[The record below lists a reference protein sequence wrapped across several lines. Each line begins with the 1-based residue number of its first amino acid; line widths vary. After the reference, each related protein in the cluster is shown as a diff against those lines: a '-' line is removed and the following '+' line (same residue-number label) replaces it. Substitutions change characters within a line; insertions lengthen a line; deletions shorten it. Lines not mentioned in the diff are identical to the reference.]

1 MSGFALLSIGSRAM
15 AANYAA
21 LQTTGHNIANAGVE
35 GYSRQRVETATA
47 SARGT
52 AGGFIG
58 GGVDVQTVT
67 RAHDQFLTR
76 EAANAKA
83 LAAMDASRLE
93 SLKRLEEVFRPGEQ
107 GIGHAANDFLNAM
120 VDMASRP
127 ADLVARQ
134 VVLSRAA
141 TAAER
146 IRAAGTQLD
155 GLQQDVSTSVSQSVA
170 RANELARGVAELN
183 VRIQSA
189 GQAQPPND
197 LLDERDRL
205 VSQLSEIVQVKTIPS
220 SDGSL
225 SVFFAGGTA
234 LVNGSRRVELQ
245 AVTDPEDPMRVALQI
260 SDGGNTRAID
270 AADLGGGSV
279 AGWMRFQGDDLQQAR
294 ASLGQMAVAL
304 AGVVNEQQA
313 RGLDLRQPAG
323 RGAAL
328 FDVPAPLVQ
337 PAQTNGRDASGS
349 FLASVRMDVVDPRL
363 LQASDYAL
371 RADPDAAG
379 SWIVERLSDGVT
391 FEGLTS
397 GSEFDGLR
405 LEFGVPAPATGD
417 RFLLQSVSRAA
428 GGIRLAVQDPRALAA
443 ASLLA
448 AVPDQDNQGTA
459 SVSSLRVTDTQ
470 MSATLDAHVAYAGNG
485 VFELRDRASG
495 NLLASAAWTSGQ
507 PLAWNVDD
515 PALTGFELVIDG
527 EPATGDVFSLARPAP
542 VASDN
547 ANALALAELRDGRLF
562 GMVADAQGQLQGGS
576 TLTEAWTAILS
587 RSGVQVQAAES
598 AAEISQGVADD
609 AEGRRAARSGVN
621 LDEEAARLIQ
631 YQQSY
636 QAAAKVLQV
645 AQAVFD
651 TLLQTADR

>member
-47 SARGT
+47 SARAT

-67 RAHDQFLTR
+67 RAHDEFLTR
-76 EAANAKA
+76 EAASAKA
-83 LAAMDASRLE
+83 MAAMDASRLD

-107 GIGHAANDFLNAM
+107 GIGYAASDFLNAM

-127 ADLVARQ
+127 GDLAARQ

-141 TAAER
+141 TVTER
-146 IRAAGTQLD
+146 LRTAGAQLD
-155 GLQQDVSTSVSQSVA
+155 SLQEDVATSVEQGVV
-170 RANELARGVAELN
+170 RANDLLAGIAKLN

-220 SDGSL
+220 ADGSL
-225 SVFFAGGTA
+225 AVFFAGGTA

-245 AVTDPEDPMRVALQI
+245 AVSDPDDPMRVAVQI
-260 SDGGNTRAID
+260 EDNGRTRAID
-270 AADLGGGSV
+270 AVDLAGGSIS
-279 AGWMRFQGDDLQQAR
+279 GWLRFQDEDLQQAR
-294 ASLGQMAVAL
+294 AVLGQVAVAL
-304 AGVVNEQQA
+304 AGTVNEQQA

-328 FDVPAPLVQ
+328 FDIPEPVVQ
-337 PAQTNGRDASGS
+337 PAQTNKRDASGS
-349 FLASVRMDVVDPRL
+349 FISSVRLEVVDARL

-371 RADPDAAG
+371 SFDADAS
-379 SWIVERLSDGVT
+379 SWVVERLSDGVT
-391 FEGLTS
+391 FRGITS
-397 GSEFDGLR
+397 DSEFDGLR
-405 LEFGVPAPATGD
+405 IDLDAATPEPD
-417 RFLLQSVSRAA
+417 DKFLLQGVSRAA
-428 GGIRLAVQDPRALAA
+428 SGLRLATQDPRALAA
-443 ASLLA
+443 AGLLA
-448 AVPDQDNQGTA
+448 AVPGQDNQGTA
-459 SVSSLRVTDTQ
+459 SVARLRVTEAQIPDDFE
-470 MSATLDAHVAYAGNG
+470 ATVTFTASGQ
-485 VFELRDRASG
+485 FELRIG
-495 NLLASAAWTSGQ
+495 NGSQVAATATWTRGQ
-507 PLAWNVDD
+507 TLAWDVDD
-515 PALTGFELVIDG
+515 PALTGFDLVIDG
-527 EPATGDVFSLARPAP
+527 EPAAGDVFSLSRPVP

-547 ANALALAELRDGRLF
+547 SNALALADLRDSRLF
-562 GMVADAQGQLQGGS
+562 GLVADAQGRLQGGS

-587 RSGVQVQAAES
+587 RSGVQVQAAQS
-598 AAEISQGVADD
+598 ASQISQGVAED
-609 AEGRRAARSGVN
+609 AEARRASRSGVN

-645 AQAVFD
+645 AQSVFD

>member
-47 SARGT
+47 SARAT

-76 EAANAKA
+76 EAANAQA

-93 SLKRLEEVFRPGEQ
+93 SLKHLEEVFRPGEQ
-107 GIGHAANDFLNAM
+107 GIGYAASDFLNAM

-127 ADLVARQ
+127 ADLAARQ

-141 TAAER
+141 TVTER

-155 GLQQDVSTSVSQSVA
+155 ALQQDVATSVGQSVA
-170 RANELARGVAELN
+170 RANDLVRGIAELN

-189 GQAQPPND
+189 GQAQPAND

-205 VSQLSEIVQVKTIPS
+205 VSRLSEIVQVKTIPS
-220 SDGSL
+220 ADGSL

-234 LVNGSRRVELQ
+234 LVNGSRRAELQ
-245 AVTDPEDPMRVALQI
+245 VVTDPDDPMRVALEVG
-260 SDGGNTRAID
+260 DNGNMRAID
-270 AADLGGGSV
+270 AADLGGGSI
-279 AGWMRFQGDDLQQAR
+279 AGWLRFQGADLQQAR
-294 ASLGQMAVAL
+294 ASLGQMVVAL
-304 AGVVNEQQA
+304 AGAVNDQQA

-337 PAQTNGRDASGS
+337 PARTNERDASGG
-349 FLASVRMDVVDPRL
+349 FVASVRMEVVDPRL

-371 RADPDAAG
+371 RADAAG
-379 SWIVERLSDGVT
+379 NWTVERLSDGAT
-391 FEGLTS
+391 FEGITS

-405 LEFGVPAPATGD
+405 IDFGPAAPAKDD
-417 RFLLQSVSRAA
+417 RFLLQGVSRAA
-428 GGIRLAVQDPRALAA
+428 SGLRLAVQDPRALAA
-443 ASLLA
+443 AGLLA
-448 AVPDQDNQGTA
+448 AVPGQDNQGTA
-459 SVSSLRVTDTQ
+459 SVSSLRVTDAQ
-470 MSATLDAHVAYAGNG
+470 MSSTLDAEVAFAGNG
-485 VFELRDRASG
+485 VFELRDRSNG
-495 NLLASAAWTSGQ
+495 SVLATAAWTSGQ
-507 PLAWNVDD
+507 PLAWDVAD

-527 EPATGDVFSLARPAP
+527 EPAAGDVFSLSRPVP

-547 ANALALAELRDGRLF
+547 TNALALADLRDSRLF
-562 GMVADAQGQLQGGS
+562 GLVADAQGGLQGGS

-598 AAEISQGVADD
+598 AAQISQGVADD
-609 AEGRRAARSGVN
+609 AEGRRAARSGVS